1 MPKRQDI
8 QRILILGSGPIVIGQ
23 ACEFDYS
30 GVQAC
35 KILRSLGYTVIL
47 LNSNPATIMTD
58 PDIADITYIEALQI
72 EIVENVIK
80 KEKPQALLAT
90 VGGQTALNLAME
102 LHNHGILAKYNIELL
117 GATPEVITLAEDR
130 SAFKECMISIGV
142 PVATSATVYTLEQA
156 LEEEE
161 HIGLPAIIRPGFTL
175 GGQGGGIA
183 HTHEEFVQI
192 VTDGLTLSPI
202 HQVLIEKSL
211 LGWKEFE
218 LEVMRDNKDNAII
231 VCSIENLDPMGVHT
245 GDSITVAPIQTLTD
259 KEYQR
264 LRSTAIQIMR
274 AVGVETGGANVQFAL
289 HPHNAEFVVI
299 EMNPRVSRSS
309 ALASKA
315 TGFPIAKI
323 AAQLAVGLTLDE
335 IENDITKQSVACFEP
350 SLDYVVV
357 KIPRWNFAKFPNTP
371 NILDTQMRSLGE
383 VMSIGGSF
391 TEAFH
396 KALQSIDYTPPSLG
410 YVSSTEL
417 HTLIQTPNAMR
428 IWAILEAFSRGYSP
442 QTIAE
447 HSHIDR
453 WFLWQIHKSVQIL
466 QQSKLPLCPQ
476 HIAHLKRLGWSD
488 TAIATQLHLLPED
501 VRQFRFQHGLI
512 PQYKI
517 VDTCAGEFASNTPYL
532 YSTYGYNIPTNPQFS
547 EIPVSSVPAVLVIGS
562 GPNRI
567 GQGIEFDYCCCQ
579 ATIAI
584 RKMGYTSI
592 MLNCN
597 PETVSTDYD
606 TADILYFEPI
616 TKEHVQQIIEK
627 HKPLGTILQFG
638 GQTPLHL
645 AHDIPSVLGS
655 SASII
660 DLCEDREKCRKV
672 ISELGFTQPKGEIAY
687 SIDMAKKH
695 IEHMGLPV
703 ILRPSYVLGG
713 ESMKICHTSTDV
725 HDALQHITT
734 QHLPLLIDEFIVHAV
749 EYDVDIISDGTDIC
763 IAGIMEQIEEAGIH
777 SGDSSA
783 VYPPQSLSPQQRNE
797 IETIAHHISRRLGV
811 VGACNIQI
819 ACTDSVVYILEIN
832 PRASRTLPFI
842 SKARGVAFA
851 QIATCVSLGQPLQQ
865 AIQTIIGIPLLP
877 SYMNSPLAS
886 VKMPVF
892 PWNKF
897 NITDQRLGPEMR
909 STGEVMGIGTSNNE
923 AYAKALLA
931 TGVHFFTA
939 QERTNVVCILDQTTL
954 YTYHQNSLRMI
965 EKLVKLQY
973 NIFVSKEMYVWC
985 TEHCVELLKQI
996 HQAPIPHLYSIACLI
1011 DTRDIRVLSH
1021 TEQQIRLRCIQEKI
1035 PVLLNIRN
1043 TNAYLDALQILIA
1056 STNDTTE
1063 RTNHFTHLTIHPI
1076 QDIHKKIT
1084 MYTI

>member
-47 LNSNPATIMTD
+47 VNSNPATIMTD

-72 EIVENVIK
+72 DIVEQVIQ
-80 KEKPQALLAT
+80 KESPQALLAT

-102 LHNHGILAKYNIELL
+102 LHNQGILTKHNVELL

-130 SAFKECMISIGV
+130 SAFKECMLSIGV
-142 PVATSATVYTLEQA
+142 PVAPSVTVYDLKNA
-156 LEEEE
+156 LQEEER
-161 HIGLPAIIRPGFTL
+161 IGLPAIIRPGFTL

-183 HTHEEFVQI
+183 HTHEEFVHI

-245 GDSITVAPIQTLTD
+245 GDSITVAPAQTLTD

-274 AVGVETGGANVQFAL
+274 TVGVETGGANVQFAL
-289 HPHNAEFVVI
+289 HPHSDEFVVI

-371 NILDTQMRSLGE
+371 HTLDTQMRSLGE

-396 KALQSIDYTPPSLG
+396 KALQSIDHTPPAFDRL
-410 YVSSTEL
+410 SSTEL
-417 HTLIQTPNAMR
+417 ESRIKTPHAHR
-428 IWAILEAFSRGYSP
+428 IWAILEAFSRGYSV

-447 HSHIDR
+447 HSNIDP
-453 WFLWQIHKSVQIL
+453 WFLRQIQHSVQIL
-466 QQSKLPLCPQ
+466 QQSTLPLCPQ

-488 TAIATQLHLLPED
+488 DSIATQLQLLPED
-501 VRQFRFQHGLI
+501 IMRFRLQHGLY
-512 PQYKI
+512 PLYKI

-532 YSTYGYNIPTNPQFS
+532 YSSYGYDIPTNLHFS
-547 EIPVSSVPAVLVIGS
+547 ETPASSLPSVLVIGS

-567 GQGIEFDYCCCQ
+567 GQGLEFDYCCCQ

-616 TKEHVQQIIEK
+616 TKEHTQQIIAT
-627 HKPLGTILQFG
+627 HNPLGTILQFG

-645 AHDIPSVLGS
+645 AHDVPSILGS
-655 SASII
+655 NADII
-660 DLCEDREKCRKV
+660 DLCEDREKCRKM
-672 ISELGFTQPKGEIAY
+672 ISELGFTQPKGEIAHT
-687 SIDMAKKH
+687 IDTVEKH
-695 IEHMGLPV
+695 IEAIGLPV
-703 ILRPSYVLGG
+703 IIRPSYVLGG
-713 ESMKICHTSTDV
+713 ESMQICRTREDV
-725 HDALQHITT
+725 RTALQHITPA
-734 QHLPLLIDEFIVHAV
+734 HLPLLIDEFIEDAI
-749 EYDVDIISDGTDIC
+749 EYDVDIVSDGDNIC
-763 IAGIMEQIEEAGIH
+763 IAGILEQIEEAGIH

-783 VYPPQSLSPQQRNE
+783 VYPPQHLSHRQREE
-797 IETIAHHISRRLGV
+797 IETIAHSIPRKLGV

-819 ACTDSVVYILEIN
+819 ACTDTVVYILEIN

-842 SKARGVAFA
+842 SKARGIAFA
-851 QIATCVSLGQPLQQ
+851 QIATCVSLGQTLPQ
-865 AIQTIIGIPLLP
+865 ATQTIMGQVTLP
-877 SYMNSPLAS
+877 THPTSSLFF

-892 PWNKF
+892 PWGKF
-897 NITDQRLGPEMR
+897 KITDQKLGPEMR
-909 STGEVMGIGTSNNE
+909 STGEVMGIGTTSTE
-923 AYAKALLA
+923 AYAKAVLA
-931 TGVHFFTA
+931 TGVRFFTA
-939 QERTNVVCILDQTTL
+939 QERSTVVCILDQRSLTRYTQDVLDILDKIATL
-954 YTYHQNSLRMI
+954 HYTIL
-965 EKLVKLQY
+965 
-973 NIFVSKEMYVWC
+973 VSKEMYLWC
-985 TEHCVELLKQI
+985 REHGARLVEQI
-996 HQAPIPHLYSIACLI
+996 QEMDITHLSLIAYMI
-1011 DTRDIRVLSH
+1011 DTRDIKTLS
-1021 TEQQIRLRCIQEKI
+1021 TLEQQLRMRCIQEKI
-1035 PVLLNIRN
+1035 PVLLDIRGTLAYMDAIEMWSAIDSKQNIDIFDSIG
-1043 TNAYLDALQILIA
+1043 TY
-1056 STNDTTE
+1056 
-1063 RTNHFTHLTIHPI
+1063 PI
-1076 QDIHKKIT
+1076 QNI
-1084 MYTI
+1084 YTPN